1 MTDLKEQR
9 ITYMNAC
16 GHAVN
21 ILIHNSKGES
31 VDPREVIKLAR
42 KLAFVALS
50 PQLDSV
56 KEELTKDDKNT

>member
-1 MTDLKEQR
+1 MSYMDQNTVER
-9 ITYMNAC
+9 ITFLNTLA
-16 GHAVN
+16 HATA

-50 PQLDSV
+50 PQLESV
-56 KEELTKDDKNT
+56 KEEIK